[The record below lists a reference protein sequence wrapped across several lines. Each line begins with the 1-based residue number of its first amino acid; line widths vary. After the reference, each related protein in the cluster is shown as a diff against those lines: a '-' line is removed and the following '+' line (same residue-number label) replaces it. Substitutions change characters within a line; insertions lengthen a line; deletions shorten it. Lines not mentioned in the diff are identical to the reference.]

1 MPPAPPPF
9 PRSFG
14 LGLGFSL
21 LLLLWV
27 LRARLVGLCRPAK
40 GAVPAA
46 AAAPAPAV
54 HVPSSESGSKEA
66 GEAPAAAH
74 GGAV

>member
-1 MPPAPPPF
+1 LPF
-9 PRSFG
+9 PHSFG

-40 GAVPAA
+40 GADPAA
-46 AAAPAPAV
+46 VVAVPEPAV
-54 HVPSSESGSKEA
+54 HVPSSESGSKE